1 FSSPRIVRCKR
12 KDVCTQK
19 TYNTL
24 QRPLL
29 IFPLREN
36 FICLDSWPNVKHTV
50 KVVKRNRNLGLAERT
65 PTLWVTRDTGGI
77 VMAYP
82 GYGGGFGNFSNP
94 MPGMHMH
101 VGQPVPGAGPAVP
114 PSGCPAYPPYSD
126 SYPPAGDPMWTYFTA
141 VAGQDGEVDAEELQ
155 KCLTQSGISG
165 TYSPFSL
172 ETCRIMIAMLDRD
185 CTGKMGFNEFKEL
198 LAVINAWKQNFINID
213 HDRSGTVEHH
223 ELNQAIAAMGYRL
236 SPQTLT
242 AIVKRYSKNGRIFF
256 DDYVA
261 CCVKLRALTDFF
273 RRRDHLQ
280 QGMVNFSYDDFL
292 QGTMTI

>member
-1 FSSPRIVRCKR
+1 
-12 KDVCTQK
+12 
-19 TYNTL
+19 
-24 QRPLL
+24 
-29 IFPLREN
+29 
-36 FICLDSWPNVKHTV
+36 
-50 KVVKRNRNLGLAERT
+50 
-65 PTLWVTRDTGGI
+65 
-77 VMAYP
+77 
-82 GYGGGFGNFSNP
+82 
-94 MPGMHMH
+94 
-101 VGQPVPGAGPAVP
+101 
-114 PSGCPAYPPYSD
+114 
-126 SYPPAGDPMWTYFTA
+126 MWTYFTA

>member
-1 FSSPRIVRCKR
+1 MIAMLDR
-12 KDVCTQK
+12 DCTGK
-19 TYNTL
+19 MGFNEFKE
-24 QRPLL
+24 LL
-29 IFPLREN
+29 AVINAWKQN
-36 FICLDSWPNVKHTV
+36 FINIDHDRSGTV
-50 KVVKRNRNLGLAERT
+50 EHHELNQAIAAMGYRLSPQTLTAIVKR
-65 PTLWVTRDTGGI
+65 
-77 VMAYP
+77 
-82 GYGGGFGNFSNP
+82 
-94 MPGMHMH
+94 
-101 VGQPVPGAGPAVP
+101 
-114 PSGCPAYPPYSD
+114 YSKNGRIFFD
-126 SYPPAGDPMWTYFTA
+126 DYVACCVKLRALTA
-141 VAGQDGEVDAEELQ
+141 
-155 KCLTQSGISG
+155 
-165 TYSPFSL
+165 FSL